1 MVVNAGPRP
10 SSMRW
15 LVQGFTNGWE
25 VDSSHYVPRGTT
37 VEDGESTTGVDFSN
51 RTPQQRTFKL
61 PTSIGHRPMCV
72 LVDSGST
79 GNYIDARECA
89 ARGIKIEA
97 EDQVEEFKRADATMV
112 NTEGRVLFTM
122 KCGGYR
128 GQISARFSVI

>member
-10 SSMRW
+10 SSMSW
-15 LVQGFTNGWE
+15 LVQGFTDGWE
-25 VDSSHYVPRGTT
+25 VDSSDCVPGGTT
-37 VEDGESTTGVDFSN
+37 VEDGESTAGVDFSN

-72 LVDSGST
+72 LVNSGST

-89 ARGIKIEA
+89 ARGINIKM
-97 EDQVEEFKRADATMV
+97 EDHMEELKMADDTV
-112 NTEGRVLFTM
+112 VKTKGRVRFTL

-128 GQISARFSVI
+128 GQIST